1 MLAIG
6 SQECSAEQMSA
17 HRAPLLQEN
26 YADPDAEQE
35 RHQLS
40 PWELFPPGT
49 TREQAAAELPV
60 LAEEVQSA
68 AVLALHQAAQ
78 DPSAELLL
86 ETPAADA
93 SFPLASGG
101 VCTAYAR
108 QKSEAG
114 AAPSAACTLVALQNP
129 AKSLRLP
136 VTAAC
141 RQL

>member
-1 MLAIG
+1 
-6 SQECSAEQMSA
+6 MSA

-26 YADPDAEQE
+26 YADADGEQE

-40 PWELFPPGT
+40 PWELFLPGT
-49 TREQAAAELPV
+49 TRERAAAELPV
-60 LAEEVQSA
+60 LAEEVQTA

-78 DPSAELLL
+78 DPSCELLL

-108 QKSEAG
+108 QQFG
-114 AAPSAACTLVALQNP
+114 VWAA
-129 AKSLRLP
+129 
-136 VTAAC
+136 
-141 RQL
+141 